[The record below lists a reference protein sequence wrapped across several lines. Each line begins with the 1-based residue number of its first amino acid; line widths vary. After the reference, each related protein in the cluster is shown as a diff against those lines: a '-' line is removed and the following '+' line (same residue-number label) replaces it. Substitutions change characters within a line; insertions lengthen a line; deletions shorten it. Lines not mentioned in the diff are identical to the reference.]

1 MKSYVSPLKLETS
14 SLSLSVGDILSFTI
28 SNVTDTDYGLRVCAH
43 NADNDNWYGDV
54 VKSVPATEDG
64 VITIVVDEAIKTAA
78 ETELWINGNFTLT
91 AVDIES
97 QNIWTGSQEMTS
109 YESPLK
115 LNTSSLSLTAGDL
128 LTFTISTVTDTGYG
142 LRVCAHQAGNDNWF
156 GDVVKSVSAT
166 ATGVVKMVID
176 NDIITAAAT
185 ELWINGNFTLTSIDV
200 EKAADVNVLNESYT
214 PDYNYKQLNSAN
226 LLYAKAGDVLS
237 VTISAVGDNEGWRK
251 LYLHTTAEQP
261 SGADASTILYTYGD
275 GDMKV
280 GTIDITL
287 TADMI
292 TNIQNGSFYI
302 GGYEFTLSSIDL
314 YLTSPTVTINAS
326 AGYATFGYP
335 AALDLTGIDAYTVTV
350 SGTTATLNSVKG
362 KKIPAGTGI
371 ILEGSGD
378 VRIPLTTETTN
389 EIGTNHLHIS
399 DGTVTGDGTIYVLA
413 NKTPVGFYKLSSS
426 ATVPAGKAY
435 LKISASGAAL
445 APAFIGFG
453 DGTTGIQTIDNGKLT
468 NDDVYYDLQGRR
480 VAQPTKG
487 LYIVNGKKVIIK

>member
-1 MKSYVSPLKLETS
+1 MVLGFSTNEW
-14 SLSLSVGDILSFTI
+14 
-28 SNVTDTDYGLRVCAH
+28 
-43 NADNDNWYGDV
+43 WYGDV
-54 VKSVPATEDG
+54 VKSVPATATEGG

-78 ETELWINGNFTLT
+78 KTELWINGNFTLT

-109 YESPLK
+109 YKSPLK

-128 LTFTISTVTDTGYG
+128 LTFTISNVTNGGYG
-142 LRVCAHQAGNDNWF
+142 LRVCAHKADDDYWF

-166 ATGVVKMVID
+166 EDGVVKMVID

-185 ELWINGNFTLTSIDV
+185 ELWINGNFTLTS
-200 EKAADVNVLNESYT
+200 AGVNVLNESYT
-214 PDYNYKQLNSAN
+214 PNYNYKQLNSAN

-237 VTISAVGDNEGWRK
+237 VTISAVGESWRT

-261 SGADASTILYTYGD
+261 HSADASTILYEYG
-275 GDMKV
+275 GSDMKV

-302 GGYEFTLSSIDL
+302 GGCEFTLSSIDL

-378 VRIPLTTETTN
+378 VTIPLTTASTDA
-389 EIGTNHLHIS
+389 IGTNNLHVS
-399 DGTVTGDGTIYVLA
+399 DGTVTNEESATIYVLA
-413 NKTPVGFYKLSSS
+413 KKSDVVGFYKLGSSV
-426 ATVPAGKAY
+426 TVPAGKAY
-435 LKISASGAAL
+435 LRIIGGVAQ

-453 DGTTGIQTIDNGKLT
+453 NGTTGIQTIDNGKLT